1 MAEPKKNDVQTAMDN
16 GTVTFAND
24 VLAVIAGLAA
34 SEVEG
39 VAGMSGGG
47 GIAEMFS
54 KKNLGK
60 GVKITVNEKTASI
73 DVTLIAT
80 YGFKIH
86 EVCATVQQNVKKAI
100 ENMTGLNVACVNVHV
115 QGIVFDKKEEPVIEE
130 EESQE

>member
-1 MAEPKKNDVQTAMDN
+1 MADPKKSDVQTTVEN
-16 GTVTFAND
+16 GTVTFANE

-60 GVKITVNEKTASI
+60 GVKIALSERIANI
-73 DVTLIAT
+73 DVALIAT
-80 YGFKIH
+80 YGYKIH
-86 EVCATVQQNVKKAI
+86 EVCATVQQNVKKAV
-100 ENMTGLNVACVNVHV
+100 ENMTGLDVASVNVHV
-115 QGIVFDKKEEPVIEE
+115 QGIVFDRKEEPVVAEE
-130 EESQE
+130 PNS

>member
-1 MAEPKKNDVQTAMDN
+1 MADQKKNDVQTSVEN
-16 GTVTFAND
+16 GTVTFANE
-24 VLAVIAGLAA
+24 VLAVIGGLAA
-34 SEVEG
+34 NEVEG

-60 GVKITVNEKTASI
+60 GVKITLSERTANI

-80 YGFKIH
+80 YGYKIH

-100 ENMTGLNVACVNVHV
+100 ENMTGLDVASVNVHV
-115 QGIVFDKKEEPVIEE
+115 SGIVFDKKEEPILAEE
-130 EESQE
+130 PDN

>member
-1 MAEPKKNDVQTAMDN
+1 MTDPKKIEVQDTIEN

-60 GVKITVNEKTASI
+60 GVKITVSEKTAHI
-73 DVTLIAT
+73 DATMIAT

-86 EVCATVQQNVKKAI
+86 EVCAAVQQNVKKAI

-115 QGIVFDKKEEPVIEE
+115 QGIVFDKKEEPVVAEE
-130 EESQE
+130 PEQ